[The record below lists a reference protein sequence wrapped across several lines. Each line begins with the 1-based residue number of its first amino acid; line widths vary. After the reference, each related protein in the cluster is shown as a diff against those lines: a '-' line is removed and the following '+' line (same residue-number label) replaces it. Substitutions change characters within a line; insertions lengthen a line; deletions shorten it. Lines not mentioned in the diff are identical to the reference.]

1 MTEGLRLAGKEGF
14 DGNKA
19 VDACFTRCPVPENC
33 TCSVVVFF
41 PVSCFPP

>member
-19 VDACFTRCPVPENC
+19 VGAYGNGGHLEDESRRCWKI
-33 TCSVVVFF
+33 
-41 PVSCFPP
+41 